1 LITSPFTNSATQ
13 SVELPSEHEDEHEH
27 EHDVEEH
34 EHGIEEHDLDGRNG
48 FLVELAIGLVQAI
61 DVTHQTYETHRIRS
75 LAGRPEEGAGD
86 RIHAKWRPEQNPI
99 FIFDPI

>member
-1 LITSPFTNSATQ
+1 MITSPFTNSATQ
-13 SVELPSEHEDEHEH
+13 SVELSFEHEHEDEHEH
-27 EHDVEEH
+27 DM
-34 EHGIEEHDLDGRNG
+34 EEHDLDGRNG

-61 DVTHQTYETHRIRS
+61 DVTHQTYEMHRIRS

-99 FIFDPI
+99 FVFDPI